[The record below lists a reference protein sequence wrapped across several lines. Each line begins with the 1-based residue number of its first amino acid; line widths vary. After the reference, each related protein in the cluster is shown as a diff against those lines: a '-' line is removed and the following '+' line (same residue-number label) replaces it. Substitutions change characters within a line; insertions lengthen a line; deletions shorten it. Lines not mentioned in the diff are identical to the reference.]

1 MVCRLRRAQ
10 GSVTLVPGLRNPKAL
25 VSINDYSFGCREFTD
40 ICELGSS
47 AYSTNTSSYTF
58 SSNTNSYYM
67 SPNRG
72 STLSNSS
79 HLGSTS
85 HPSGDYS
92 IPPTSSSALGSP
104 GYPTSA
110 NLLPSINQAH
120 HPKRE
125 SQDFPP
131 QESRR
136 SSIGS
141 QVNQG
146 MNNLQIN
153 GANSPYNGGSV
164 NHSSTSLAQSLQR
177 ERGISGSH
185 ALRSSHSSAG
195 LPRTPLSPT
204 SESRQPYTRVAPPIG
219 HNPDTTIS
227 HAREPI
233 RGQAYAF
240 PDDPELEPGALP
252 PKSASRHN
260 VSSLGNVQEE
270 RETSVFSRRDSGHQS
285 ISSSIVTSDS
295 HLPPGQ
301 RRLEDPMMGTH
312 HHSLQQNQMSRLSE
326 TEGMSPDEGAQ
337 PYSRTPALRVSHKM
351 AERKRRSEMKDLFEN
366 LRSQIPSNQG
376 SKSSK
381 WEILTKGEL
390 RLTTQVRKC

>member
-1 MVCRLRRAQ
+1 
-10 GSVTLVPGLRNPKAL
+10 
-25 VSINDYSFGCREFTD
+25 
-40 ICELGSS
+40 
-47 AYSTNTSSYTF
+47 
-58 SSNTNSYYM
+58 M

-79 HLGSTS
+79 HFGSTS

-104 GYPTSA
+104 GYATT

-120 HPKRE
+120 EPKRQ

-146 MNNLQIN
+146 MNSLQIN
-153 GANSPYNGGSV
+153 GTGSPYSGSV
-164 NHSSTSLAQSLQR
+164 NHSSTSLKQNLQR
-177 ERGISGSH
+177 ERGITGPH
-185 ALRSSHSSAG
+185 TLRSSRSSAQ
-195 LPRTPLSPT
+195 LPISPLSPT
-204 SESRQPYTRVAPPIG
+204 AESRQGYGRVAPPIG
-219 HNPDTTIS
+219 PNPNSMIS

-233 RGQAYAF
+233 QGQAYAF
-240 PDDPELEPGALP
+240 PDDDDLEPGALP
-252 PKSASRHN
+252 PKSSSRHN
-260 VSSLGNVQEE
+260 VSSQSNLHEE
-270 RETSVFSRRDSGHQS
+270 RESSVFSRRDSGHQS
-285 ISSSIVTSDS
+285 ISSSILTSDS

-301 RRLEDPMMGTH
+301 RRLEQDSKYFIISSAILLTLPLDNMLGTH
-312 HHSLQQNQMSRLSE
+312 HHSLQQNQMSKLSE
-326 TEGMSPDEGAQ
+326 NEAMSVEDGAQ

-381 WEILTKGEL
+381 WEILTKGKSIHA
-390 RLTTQVRKC
+390 R